1 MSSLLV
7 LDSTTWLQPAVRQP
21 RSPCLRIPQVM
32 LFLTLSWYR
41 VARLRRR
48 RCRPRCSRWCLTAC
62 WVLAVLDA
70 AATCVST
77 RYAFLLLVALWSK
90 YTVFTPKSVEGS
102 IQKRDRST
110 GSGSAFA
117 RQPERAPR
125 GARPACQVELLQG
138 GDELSTIG
146 SPQNL
151 LLGPHSRF
159 KKSKISLIFLA
170 IPIDTWV
177 LGG

>member
-62 WVLAVLDA
+62 WVLTVLDA

-90 YTVFTPKSVEGS
+90 YTVFTPKALKGPSRNE
-102 IQKRDRST
+102 IDR
-110 GSGSAFA
+110 
-117 RQPERAPR
+117 R
-125 GARPACQVELLQG
+125 VQG
-138 GDELSTIG
+138 
-146 SPQNL
+146 PL
-151 LLGPHSRF
+151 LLGNRRERPAAPARLARLNCYKEVTNCQRLAVHKTSYLGHILGL
-159 KKSKISLIFLA
+159 KKAKF
-170 IPIDTWV
+170 P
-177 LGG
+177 